1 MKEKLSM
8 RYAITT
14 ESGRDL
20 RVYGPRGTIASRV
33 APEVVK
39 EIREAG
45 FWSPTS
51 GLHREPWD
59 ATTLEDKQPSGR
71 PKQKE
76 ARP

>member
-45 FWSPTS
+45 WWSS
-51 GLHREPWD
+51 VAGLCRAAWD
-59 ATTLEDKQPSGR
+59 ATTLEDKQLSGR

-76 ARP
+76 VRS